1 MQGKVFF
8 SEINQFMIYLAL
20 ICRICH
26 KTSLFLKS
34 NNTVQLKLR
43 QRILTGQKIHL
54 APLRI
59 QQINMK
65 DKSTDNIFGA
75 IFSKTSKSMLLVQSR
90 RRLEDEV
97 SEMGGGRLPVGVH
110 THHEHRPLSI
120 VLQKG
125 KLIFDCASFEWL
137 NAFAL
142 RSQVIQIGSINFGF
156 QGIIVFLKLSE
167 LPSKFQFPSEF

>member
-43 QRILTGQKIHL
+43 QRILTVQKIHL
-54 APLRI
+54 VPLRI

-75 IFSKTSKSMLLVQSR
+75 IISKTSKSMLLVQSR
-90 RRLEDEV
+90 RMLEDEV

-125 KLIFDCASFEWL
+125 KLIFDCASFEWQKL
-137 NAFAL
+137 GYPNW
-142 RSQVIQIGSINFGF
+142 QHKFGF
-156 QGIIVFLKLSE
+156 ARHNCFPKIV
-167 LPSKFQFPSEF
+167 